1 MVRALQ
7 ELLDARKKRLKRTVR
22 KAAREGE
29 TAPVGTALD
38 SVPLK
43 IDETFW
49 QREDRIRLVTGAL
62 EGARVEN
69 SEQRASS
76 CRPHFDAAPA
86 GKVPQDVGRNFG
98 PEDWV
103 ELFARTGAMAA
114 HGYMT
119 LPYELIFDVVPQ
131 SKFYSF
137 RRETRAG
144 IEYAIVT
151 WRNGV

>member
-69 SEQRASS
+69 SEQRASIS
-76 CRPHFDAAPA
+76 TQRQRAKCPRTSGATSA
-86 GKVPQDVGRNFG
+86 R
-98 PEDWV
+98 
-103 ELFARTGAMAA
+103 RTGSSCLLALAPWL
-114 HGYMT
+114 HT
-119 LPYELIFDVVPQ
+119 
-131 SKFYSF
+131 
-137 RRETRAG
+137 
-144 IEYAIVT
+144 AI
-151 WRNGV
+151 